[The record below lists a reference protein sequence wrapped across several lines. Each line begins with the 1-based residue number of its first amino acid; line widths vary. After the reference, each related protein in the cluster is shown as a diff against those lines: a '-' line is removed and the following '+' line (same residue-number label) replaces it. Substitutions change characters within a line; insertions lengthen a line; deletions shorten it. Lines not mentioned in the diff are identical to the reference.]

1 MERRSLINSDIG
13 AVKGLFFKVFRLE
26 SQFET
31 FMTTKGLNRT
41 QRVCPILVYWHQYA
55 ATFNSRISGQCECSV
70 AQARCEAFLIRW
82 LIPEDV

>member
-26 SQFET
+26 SQFEA

-55 ATFNSRISGQCECSV
+55 ATFNSRIFRSARVFRCSGS
-70 AQARCEAFLIRW
+70 L
-82 LIPEDV
+82 

>member
-26 SQFET
+26 SLFEA

-41 QRVCPILVYWHQYA
+41 QRVCPILVYWH
-55 ATFNSRISGQCECSV
+55 
-70 AQARCEAFLIRW
+70 
-82 LIPEDV
+82 